1 MFQVDSH
8 PSGKQSCKDSVPL
21 PSSACASAC
30 PCLCVQLFDILC
42 VGKSGSRVVLSL
54 TGDDEGGVGRV
65 GLGNHLVKTGR
76 RGAGSM
82 WPQAA
87 EA

>member
-1 MFQVDSH
+1 
-8 PSGKQSCKDSVPL
+8 
-21 PSSACASAC
+21 
-30 PCLCVQLFDILC
+30 